1 MRIVKNLIIA
11 LALSS
16 ITAASAFEVAH
27 QKYDSNFGATVTG
40 AYGFASNNESPDVGG
55 FFFNLHGFVD
65 AEYVH
70 EFSLTSGGLWGSH
83 TPRGIALANA
93 PNANANANDNAK
105 LSVGYI
111 PLLAGYTAHFQISDR
126 VGLYLGG
133 KLGVT
138 FADIKYGSV
147 KEAES
152 KLTFTFNI
160 GLKIQLTSK
169 WDLLVGYEFYK
180 IHDISSYHVIELG
193 FGYVF

>member
-40 AYGFASNNESPDVGG
+40 AYGLASNNKSPDVGG

-70 EFSLTSGGLWGSH
+70 EFSLTTGGLWGSH
-83 TPRGIALANA
+83 TPRGIALPNA
-93 PNANANANDNAK
+93 PNANAK
-105 LSVGYI
+105 RSVGYI

-138 FADIKYGSV
+138 FADIKYGPI
-147 KEAES
+147 KETES

-160 GLKIQLTSK
+160 GTKIQLTSK